1 MIKVEIESNEDGY
14 MRIEV
19 KGHGNPLVC
28 SAVSATMQ
36 SAAMYLERMA
46 REYSEDMEVAVKC
59 R

>member
-1 MIKVEIESNEDGY
+1 MIKVEIETDNDGF

-28 SAVSATMQ
+28 AAVSATMQ

-46 REYSEDMEVAVKC
+46 QEYDEDMVVTIK
-59 R
+59 